1 MSLPILLTAAAV
13 VLVASAIQ
21 ASVGFGAN
29 ILAVPILLLL
39 DPRLVPGPVILAVLG
54 VNLAMVVRDRRAT
67 APASLGIILSGRLVG
82 TVAGVT
88 ALTQVGERGLAIL
101 VAVTVLAV
109 VGVMAK
115 GLSVTRTPRNMVTA
129 GLISGFSAS
138 TAGIGGPPLA
148 VLYADADGPEIRGS
162 MGALFVVGN
171 ILTLV
176 GLTLGGLF
184 GREELRLGL
193 ALAPA
198 ALLGFVAT
206 RWLVPA
212 LDRGHTRRAILALS
226 AIAAAGVLGR
236 LLFG

>member
-1 MSLPILLTAAAV
+1 LSLPILLIAAAV
-13 VLVASAIQ
+13 VLVAAVIQ

-39 DPRLVPGPVILAVLG
+39 DPRLVPGPVILAVLW
-54 VNLAMVVRDRRAT
+54 VNVAMLVRDRRAT

-88 ALTQVGERGLAIL
+88 ALSLVGERGLAIL
-101 VAVTVLAV
+101 VAATVLAV

-115 GLSVTRTPRNMVTA
+115 GLSVPRTTRNMVAA

-148 VLYADADGPEIRGS
+148 VLYADAEGPEIRGS

-171 ILTLV
+171 GLTLV
-176 GLTLGGLF
+176 GLTLAGLF

-212 LDRGHTRRAILALS
+212 LDRGHTRRAILVLS
-226 AIAAAGVLGR
+226 AFAAVGVLGR